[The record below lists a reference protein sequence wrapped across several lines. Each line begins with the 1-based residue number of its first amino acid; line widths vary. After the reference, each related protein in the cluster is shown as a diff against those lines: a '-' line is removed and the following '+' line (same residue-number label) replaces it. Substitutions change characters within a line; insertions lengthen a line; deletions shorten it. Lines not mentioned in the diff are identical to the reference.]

1 MGHTKI
7 TKIAARFDHM
17 NIDVSNLERSIEFYD
32 KALGLKEIGHRIE
45 APDGSFIIVYLGEQK
60 EENVVECKIENGDG
74 SEIENGDGNGNV
86 GEIEKENSG
95 RKRENVYSSFRLELT
110 WLRTHANKPYELGEN
125 ETHLCVRVPGDYDKT
140 REYHRA
146 MGCICYENESMGL
159 YFIHDPDDYWIEVLP
174 LK

>member
-32 KALGLKEIGHRIE
+32 KALGLKEVGHRIE

-60 EENVVECKIENGDG
+60 EENVVEC
-74 SEIENGDGNGNV
+74 EIENGDGNGNV